1 MYHLSLPQ
9 LLAAAEDQ
17 ERTARSL
24 FRLAQARTGTQRLHL
39 ARRAQAAAISARE
52 YREWAGCG

>member
-9 LLAAAEDQ
+9 LVAAAEDQ
-17 ERTARSL
+17 ERAARSF
-24 FRLAQARTGTQRLHL
+24 FRMAQARTGSPRLDL
-39 ARRAQAAAISARE
+39 ARRAQAAAVSARE